1 MQTSEVQPAA
11 WRCGFAAALALALAG
26 VDGAA
31 LAQTGLPDTVAA
43 RSLSGQFVVHGLQRT
58 TPARLADALATNA
71 ACVELRPALLAVSSE
86 RIKQALGRELG
97 DSSPWQGKIHLVLRP
112 ASSAADPVTIVSQ
125 RFRDGWNYRVEL
137 PQFVERTRYVRA
149 LVQTLLA
156 EMANRRAGDKPAE
169 IPVWLLEGLTQQLLA
184 SSEMQLILPPPRLAL
199 RGLTINPVMV
209 EARRNDPL
217 ETVRLNLRHQR
228 PCNIQELSWPAEE
241 QLAGDGGDA
250 YRSSAQVLVLEL
262 MRLDRGRECLRAMLD
277 ELAVCYNWQ
286 TAFFRAFQPHFRGPL
301 DLEKWWALQL
311 VHFTSRDPNP
321 LATPAESWQRLD
333 ELLRV
338 PVEVRRTASELPSS
352 GTVSL
357 QAVVREWNQLRQTPA
372 LQTKLRELELARLRT
387 TPELGRLMED
397 YHQVLSSFL
406 RRRDQV
412 GLILTATTRDT
423 NAKLRNLIG
432 ETVRQ
437 LNALDARRLRLK
449 PEVAPATNTVEA
461 VTAP

>member
-1 MQTSEVQPAA
+1 MQTRQVQPAA
-11 WRCGFAAALALALAG
+11 WRCRLAAVTALTLGAMGG
-26 VDGAA
+26 VA
-31 LAQTGLPDTVAA
+31 LAQTGLPDTDAA

-58 TPARLADALATNA
+58 TPARLADTLATNA
-71 ACVELRPALLAVSSE
+71 ACVELRPALLAMSSE
-86 RIKQALGRELG
+86 RIKQALGRELR

-112 ASSAADPVTIVSQ
+112 ASSAVDPVTIVSQ

-149 LVQTLLA
+149 LVQTLLV
-156 EMANRRAGDKPAE
+156 EMANRQAGDRAAE

-184 SSEMQLILPPPRLAL
+184 SSEMQLILPPPQLAL

-209 EARRNDPL
+209 EARRNEPL
-217 ETVRLNLRHQR
+217 EAVRTNLRHQR
-228 PCNIQELSWPAEE
+228 PCSIEELSWPTEE
-241 QLAGDGGDA
+241 QITGDGGDV
-250 YRSSAQVLVLEL
+250 YRSSAQLLVLEL
-262 MRLDRGRECLRAMLD
+262 MRLDRGREYLRAMLD
-277 ELAVCYNWQ
+277 ELAGCYNWQ

-301 DLEKWWALQL
+301 DLEKWWALQQAHIAASAPGQL
-311 VHFTSRDPNP
+311 ES
-321 LATPAESWQRLD
+321 PAESWQRLD

-338 PVEVRRTASELPSS
+338 PVEVRRAPSELPSS

-357 QAVVREWNQLRQTPA
+357 QVVLREWNQLRQTPA
-372 LQTKLRELELARLRT
+372 LQTKLRELEHARLPT
-387 TPELGRLMED
+387 SPELGRLMED
-397 YHQVLSSFL
+397 YHQALSSFL

-437 LNALDARRLRLK
+437 LNALDARRLALK
-449 PEVAPATNTVEA
+449 PEVAPATNSVEA
-461 VTAP
+461 VTAR